1 MSETRPI
8 RVLVAK
14 PGLDGHD
21 RGAKVIARALRDA
34 GMEVIYTGIRQ
45 TPEILNLC
53 ATTSRLIAWPRRS
66 RSTLQNIVE
75 RLLNGDRRALARM
88 VTLIENESPQAR
100 HYLAELHRC
109 AGRAHIIGVT
119 GAPGAGKSTLATHI
133 VRELRRRDRK
143 IGVVAVDPTSPF
155 SGGAILGDRIRMME
169 LAGDPNVFIRSMASR
184 GSLGGLS
191 ASTRDVVRAM
201 DAAGYDPIIIETVG
215 TGQAEVEV
223 MRAAQTVLVV
233 TAPGMGDEV
242 QAIKAGILEIADIF
256 VVSKADK
263 PGADQTVAELAML
276 LSLDPQRRLHDKSKP
291 YWRIPVLKTSAIKDQ
306 GITQLVDAMEKH
318 REYLV
323 ESGMLMHRAQRQV
336 VSEVQ
341 ALVLH
346 AVVNALKAHVGE
358 DEWQQMVEDITTR
371 ERDPYS
377 VAQELEERIG
387 LKSG

>member
-1 MSETRPI
+1 M
-8 RVLVAK
+8 
-14 PGLDGHD
+14 
-21 RGAKVIARALRDA
+21 
-34 GMEVIYTGIRQ
+34 Q
-45 TPEILNLC
+45 NL
-53 ATTSRLIAWPRRS
+53 A
-66 RSTLQNIVE
+66 E
-75 RLLNGDRRALARM
+75 RLLSGDRRALARM
-88 VTLIENESPQAR
+88 VTLIENELPQAR
-100 HYLAELHRC
+100 RYLAELHQH
-109 AGRAHIIGVT
+109 AGNAHIVGVT
-119 GAPGAGKSTLATHI
+119 GAPGAGKSTLVTHI

-143 IGVVAVDPTSPF
+143 VGVVAVDPTSPF
-155 SGGAILGDRIRMME
+155 TGGAILGDRIRMME

-201 DAAGYDPIIIETVG
+201 DAAGFNPIIIETVG

-233 TAPGMGDEV
+233 SAPGMGDEV

-276 LSLDPQRRLHDKSKP
+276 LSLDPNRRLHDKSKP

-306 GITQLVDAMEKH
+306 GITQLVDAIEQH

-323 ESGMLMHRAQRQV
+323 ESGMLAHRAQRQV
-336 VSEVQ
+336 RSEVE
-341 ALVLH
+341 ALVVH
-346 AVVNALKAHVGE
+346 AVMNALREELTE
-358 DEWQQMVEDITTR
+358 DEWQKLLEDITTR

-377 VAQELEERIG
+377 VAGELQERIG
-387 LKSG
+387 LRKS

>member
-1 MSETRPI
+1 
-8 RVLVAK
+8 
-14 PGLDGHD
+14 
-21 RGAKVIARALRDA
+21 
-34 GMEVIYTGIRQ
+34 
-45 TPEILNLC
+45 
-53 ATTSRLIAWPRRS
+53 
-66 RSTLQNIVE
+66 
-75 RLLNGDRRALARM
+75 M

-100 HYLAELHRC
+100 RYLAELHQH
-109 AGRAHIIGVT
+109 AGNAHIVGVT
-119 GAPGAGKSTLATHI
+119 GAPGAGKSTLVTHI

-143 IGVVAVDPTSPF
+143 VGVVAVDPTSPF
-155 SGGAILGDRIRMME
+155 TGGAILGDRIRMME

-201 DAAGYDPIIIETVG
+201 DAAGYNPIIIETVG

-233 TAPGMGDEV
+233 SAPGMGDEV

-276 LSLDPQRRLHDKSKP
+276 LSLDPNRRLHDKSKP

-306 GITQLVDAMEKH
+306 GITQLVDAIEQH

-323 ESGMLMHRAQRQV
+323 ESGMLAHRAQRQV
-336 VSEVQ
+336 RSEVE
-341 ALVLH
+341 ALVVH
-346 AVVNALKAHVGE
+346 AVMNALREELTG
-358 DEWQQMVEDITTR
+358 DEWQKLLEDITTR

-377 VAQELEERIG
+377 VAGELQERIG
-387 LKSG
+387 LRKS

>member
-1 MSETRPI
+1 M
-8 RVLVAK
+8 
-14 PGLDGHD
+14 
-21 RGAKVIARALRDA
+21 
-34 GMEVIYTGIRQ
+34 Q
-45 TPEILNLC
+45 NL
-53 ATTSRLIAWPRRS
+53 A
-66 RSTLQNIVE
+66 E
-75 RLLNGDRRALARM
+75 RLLSGDRRALARM

-100 HYLAELHRC
+100 RYLAELHQH
-109 AGRAHIIGVT
+109 AGNAHIVGVT
-119 GAPGAGKSTLATHI
+119 GAPGAGKSTLVTHI

-143 IGVVAVDPTSPF
+143 VGVVAVDPTSPF
-155 SGGAILGDRIRMME
+155 TGGAILGDRIRMME

-201 DAAGYDPIIIETVG
+201 DAAGYNPIIIETVG

-233 TAPGMGDEV
+233 SAPGMGDEV

-276 LSLDPQRRLHDKSKP
+276 LSLDPNRRLHDKSKP

-306 GITQLVDAMEKH
+306 GITQLVDAVERH

-323 ESGMLMHRAQRQV
+323 ESGMLAHRAQRQV
-336 VSEVQ
+336 RSEVE
-341 ALVLH
+341 ALVVH
-346 AVVNALKAHVGE
+346 AVMNALREELPE
-358 DEWQQMVEDITTR
+358 DEWQKLLEDITTR

-377 VAQELEERIG
+377 VASELQERIG
-387 LKSG
+387 LRKS

>member
-1 MSETRPI
+1 
-8 RVLVAK
+8 
-14 PGLDGHD
+14 
-21 RGAKVIARALRDA
+21 
-34 GMEVIYTGIRQ
+34 
-45 TPEILNLC
+45 
-53 ATTSRLIAWPRRS
+53 
-66 RSTLQNIVE
+66 LQNITE
-75 RLLNGDRRALARM
+75 RLLSGDRRALARM

-100 HYLAELHRC
+100 RYLAELHQS

-119 GAPGAGKSTLATHI
+119 GAPGAGKSTLVTHL
-133 VRELRRRDRK
+133 VREFRRRERK
-143 IGVVAVDPTSPF
+143 IGVVAVDPSSPF
-155 SGGAILGDRIRMME
+155 TGGAILGDRIRMME

-191 ASTRDVVRAM
+191 AATRDVVRAM
-201 DAAGYDPIIIETVG
+201 DAAGFNPVIIETIG

-233 TAPGMGDEV
+233 SAPGMGDEV

-276 LSLDPQRRLHDKSKP
+276 LSLDSHRRQHDKSKP

-306 GITQLVDAMEKH
+306 GITQLVDAIEQH
-318 REYLV
+318 YHYLV
-323 ESGMLMHRAQRQV
+323 ESDMLANRTQRQV
-336 VSEVQ
+336 RSEVE

-346 AVVNALKAHVGE
+346 SVMLALKDKVTDA
-358 DEWQQMVEDITTR
+358 EWQQLMHDITRR

-377 VAQELEERIG
+377 VAIELQERIG
-387 LKSG
+387 LHHS

>member
-1 MSETRPI
+1 
-8 RVLVAK
+8 
-14 PGLDGHD
+14 
-21 RGAKVIARALRDA
+21 
-34 GMEVIYTGIRQ
+34 
-45 TPEILNLC
+45 
-53 ATTSRLIAWPRRS
+53 
-66 RSTLQNIVE
+66 LQNLAE
-75 RLLNGDRRALARM
+75 RLLSGDRRALARM

-100 HYLAELHRC
+100 RYLAELHQH
-109 AGRAHIIGVT
+109 AGNAHIVGVT
-119 GAPGAGKSTLATHI
+119 GAPGAGKSTLVTHI

-143 IGVVAVDPTSPF
+143 VGVVAVDPTSPF
-155 SGGAILGDRIRMME
+155 TGGAILGDRIRMME

-201 DAAGYDPIIIETVG
+201 DAAGYNPIIIETVG

-233 TAPGMGDEV
+233 SAPGMGDEV

-276 LSLDPQRRLHDKSKP
+276 LSLDPNMRLHDKSKP

-306 GITQLVDAMEKH
+306 GITQLVDAIEQH

-323 ESGMLMHRAQRQV
+323 ESGMLAHRAQRQV
-336 VSEVQ
+336 RSEVE
-341 ALVLH
+341 ALVVH
-346 AVVNALKAHVGE
+346 AVMNALREELTE
-358 DEWQQMVEDITTR
+358 DEWQKLLEDITTR

-377 VAQELEERIG
+377 VAGELQERIG
-387 LKSG
+387 LRKS

>member
-1 MSETRPI
+1 M
-8 RVLVAK
+8 
-14 PGLDGHD
+14 
-21 RGAKVIARALRDA
+21 
-34 GMEVIYTGIRQ
+34 Q
-45 TPEILNLC
+45 NL
-53 ATTSRLIAWPRRS
+53 A
-66 RSTLQNIVE
+66 E
-75 RLLNGDRRALARM
+75 RLLSGDRRALARM

-100 HYLAELHRC
+100 RYLAELHQH
-109 AGRAHIIGVT
+109 AGKAHIVGVT
-119 GAPGAGKSTLATHI
+119 GAPGAGKSTLVTHI

-143 IGVVAVDPTSPF
+143 VGVVAVDPTSPF
-155 SGGAILGDRIRMME
+155 TGGAILGDRIRMME
-169 LAGDPNVFIRSMASR
+169 LAGDPHVFIRSMASR

-201 DAAGYDPIIIETVG
+201 DAAGYNPIIIETVG

-233 TAPGMGDEV
+233 SAPGMGDEV

-276 LSLDPQRRLHDKSKP
+276 LSLDPNRRLHDKSKP

-306 GITQLVDAMEKH
+306 GITQLVDAIEQH

-323 ESGMLMHRAQRQV
+323 ESGMLAHRAQRQV
-336 VSEVQ
+336 RSEVE
-341 ALVLH
+341 ALVVH
-346 AVVNALKAHVGE
+346 AVMHALREELPE
-358 DEWQQMVEDITTR
+358 DEWQKLLEDITTR

-377 VAQELEERIG
+377 VAGELQERIG
-387 LKSG
+387 LRKS